1 MTPSIQSA
9 DATISIRGVRKTYSL
24 AGSVSPGKTG
34 KKTGPRDVEALRGV
48 DLEIR
53 EPGFYAV
60 MGRSGSGKSTLLHL
74 LAGLDRPDTG
84 EIIVGGCAVHSMKEN
99 ELVKYRRREIGV
111 IFQQFNLLPTLDALA
126 NTILPGVLD
135 RSPTKELETRGR
147 EILGELGL
155 SDRLHHRPEAL
166 SGGEQQR
173 VAIARAL
180 LFSPPVILAD
190 EPTGNLDST
199 SSAALWR
206 LLEETAAKRKMI
218 VLMVTHEAIAASHC
232 QRTFILKDGCVA
244 GEFES
249 HGLDPSQ
256 LAHRSS
262 ELARTA

>member
-1 MTPSIQSA
+1 M
-9 DATISIRGVRKTYSL
+9 
-24 AGSVSPGKTG
+24 
-34 KKTGPRDVEALRGV
+34 
-48 DLEIR
+48 
-53 EPGFYAV
+53 
-60 MGRSGSGKSTLLHL
+60 
-74 LAGLDRPDTG
+74 
-84 EIIVGGCAVHSMKEN
+84 
-99 ELVKYRRREIGV
+99 
-111 IFQQFNLLPTLDALA
+111 
-126 NTILPGVLD
+126 
-135 RSPTKELETRGR
+135 
-147 EILGELGL
+147 